1 MYEAYNPIAKAAQ
14 SNSMWQASEIKPRLL
29 LMNPATNSTTIYP
42 AFIKRNAAIF
52 LDFLSLK
59 MCRTG
64 FTTIEY
70 SDSEGSELPISR

>member
-29 LMNPATNSTTIYP
+29 LMNPATNSTTMY
-42 AFIKRNAAIF
+42 AVLIKRNKAIF

-59 MCRTG
+59 KCRTG
-64 FTTIEY
+64 FITIRY
-70 SDSEGSELPISR
+70 KDSEGSELPIWR